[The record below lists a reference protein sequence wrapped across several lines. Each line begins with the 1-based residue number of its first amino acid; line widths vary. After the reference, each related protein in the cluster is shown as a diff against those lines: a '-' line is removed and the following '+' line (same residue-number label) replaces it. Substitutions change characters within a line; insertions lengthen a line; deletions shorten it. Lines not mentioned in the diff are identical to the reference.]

1 MENVERARKKR
12 RTTRGL
18 VTKLLTK
25 IEDSLEQDRIEI
37 DCRKLKQ
44 FQADLKEKAECLKEI
59 DGTILDGLIDVDAD
73 DDTCENEA
81 AEANEIQ
88 EKIRFNLICLEEA
101 LESIGMKRST
111 SQESVAESLKSNSS
125 ISESHRSFTTA
136 VRVKLPKLEL
146 RKFNGKLQEWNEFW
160 DSFNSAVHTD
170 PGLAKVD
177 KFKYL
182 RSFLEEPVRRVIS
195 GLALTDDNYDS
206 AVEIL
211 SNRYAKPMQI
221 KRAHINDIM
230 NLPPV
235 FNERNIVRLR
245 HLYDDI
251 ETHFRGL
258 EALGADKDSYSSV
271 VVPVVMEKI
280 PEAIR
285 INMIRFGGDYLNWNL
300 DELLKAL
307 AKELEIREIHTPML
321 RMNYQPQTAQNQQR
335 PSSGRQSEKTAT
347 TSALFAG
354 KERDQKNIC
363 QFCLG
368 NHLPE
373 DCSKFTTVAER
384 KNILFK
390 FARCF
395 LCLNKGHRSFD
406 CRSKQT
412 CRYCNGKHNH
422 LICKVKPNS
431 LASDNKVKMQS
442 SDASAAA
449 LNPNATTWVGSTE
462 SSTSAPD
469 ERVALQTAL
478 ARVKGRRE
486 SRMRVLFDTGSQKT
500 FISAKAVDRL
510 ALKPLRE
517 ESLGIKTFGKS
528 EPEVKMREVYELEL
542 EPLHN
547 GKSVTVEAFLVDE
560 ISTISNVH
568 VEEIKKNYQHLCDI
582 YFSDVSRSED
592 LLEIDILIGANY
604 LWSFHEGQVIR
615 GGQQDPV
622 AIKTVLGY
630 VLSGPVKGKNPYH
643 CSGEFVALTLDPNP
657 ISRKDMQS
665 LNKDLHKLWD
675 LETLGIRVDED
686 VHQKVI
692 DDVSFNGQRY
702 SVGLPWKAEHGPIPL
717 NYNSALIR
725 LKNQLRKLHQ
735 TPDILMQYDAV
746 IKEQL
751 ESGIISEV
759 TKDDVATKVS
769 YLPHQP
775 VIREE
780 AETTKV
786 RVVYDASCKDRS
798 TKTSLNDCLHVGPAL
813 NPLMFDILIRFR
825 EHPVVLVGDIEK
837 AFLNIEVHRRD
848 RDCLRFLWVK
858 DVNVDNP
865 EIVTYRFNRVVFG
878 VNSSPFLLNAVIRNH
893 LDKYKEEDPQ
903 FVDCLTKSFF
913 VDDLVTSCKDP
924 NEAFSLYEKAKLRM
938 SNGGFK
944 LRKWKTNDETLSKKV
959 LESENEGQ
967 SSKSSVGI
975 HQEKADSISIQ
986 ETKKKVLGLAWDSKE
1001 DLLEFDFSKI
1011 GEDND
1016 KIVPTKRG
1024 ILSTLATLFDP
1035 LGLLSPVAVV
1045 AKILFQ
1051 DLCLMNLG
1059 WDDSL
1064 PQDKLSRWEEW
1075 IQSLRKFKIVTAPR
1089 CLQSGVE
1096 GEIIKTSLHG
1106 FGDASG
1112 KAYCAAIYI
1121 VVETSK
1127 GVFSRLICSKTRV
1140 APLKG
1145 LSIPRLELMAAKILT
1160 TLMDSVINALSSQ
1173 TKIDEI
1179 RYWTDSMTVLYWIQN
1194 KGEWKTFVQHR
1205 VDEILKLTKKDQ
1217 WSHVVGLENP
1227 ADIGSRGVSISN
1239 LNQSRL
1245 WWEGPL
1251 WLSESKGSVPSNVLV
1266 EEPIEA
1272 KEERK
1277 KEVVVMTVVEEPI
1290 GIEEVIE
1297 INRYSK
1303 LGKLL
1308 RVTAYVQRFISNLK
1322 NRLAKKEVNVGRLE
1336 VDDIEK
1342 AEMEWIKSAQKTLQS
1357 NSDYQK
1363 YKNQLGIVD
1372 EGGILVCKGRMEF
1385 SQLEIST
1392 KNPIILPKCC
1402 RFTELIIL
1410 DCHEK
1415 VHHCQV
1421 NATLAELRTRFWV
1434 TKGNYR
1440 RFNSW

>member
-25 IEDSLEQDRIEI
+25 IEESLEQDRIEI

-630 VLSGPVKGKNPYH
+630 VLSGPVKDHQHSNDELSKRFLYLKKKLTHFWNRWRKEYLVNLRESHKMNTGAPNAIKI
-643 CSGEFVALTLDPNP
+643 GE
-657 ISRKDMQS
+657 
-665 LNKDLHKLWD
+665 
-675 LETLGIRVDED
+675 
-686 VHQKVI
+686 
-692 DDVSFNGQRY
+692 
-702 SVGLPWKAEHGPIPL
+702 
-717 NYNSALIR
+717 
-725 LKNQLRKLHQ
+725 
-735 TPDILMQYDAV
+735 
-746 IKEQL
+746 
-751 ESGIISEV
+751 
-759 TKDDVATKVS
+759 
-769 YLPHQP
+769 
-775 VIREE
+775 
-780 AETTKV
+780 
-786 RVVYDASCKDRS
+786 
-798 TKTSLNDCLHVGPAL
+798 
-813 NPLMFDILIRFR
+813 
-825 EHPVVLVGDIEK
+825 VVLV
-837 AFLNIEVHRRD
+837 H
-848 RDCLRFLWVK
+848 
-858 DVNVDNP
+858 
-865 EIVTYRFNRVVFG
+865 
-878 VNSSPFLLNAVIRNH
+878 
-893 LDKYKEEDPQ
+893 EDG
-903 FVDCLTKSFF
+903 
-913 VDDLVTSCKDP
+913 
-924 NEAFSLYEKAKLRM
+924 AKRL
-938 SNGGFK
+938 S
-944 LRKWKTNDETLSKKV
+944 WKK
-959 LESENEGQ
+959 
-967 SSKSSVGI
+967 GI
-975 HQEKADSISIQ
+975 I
-986 ETKKKVLGLAWDSKE
+986 E
-1001 DLLEFDFSKI
+1001 DL
-1011 GEDND
+1011 
-1016 KIVPTKRG
+1016 IV
-1024 ILSTLATLFDP
+1024 
-1035 LGLLSPVAVV
+1035 
-1045 AKILFQ
+1045 
-1051 DLCLMNLG
+1051 
-1059 WDDSL
+1059 
-1064 PQDKLSRWEEW
+1064 
-1075 IQSLRKFKIVTAPR
+1075 
-1089 CLQSGVE
+1089 
-1096 GEIIKTSLHG
+1096 
-1106 FGDASG
+1106 G
-1112 KAYCAAIYI
+1112 KDGK
-1121 VVETSK
+1121 V
-1127 GVFSRLICSKTRV
+1127 
-1140 APLKG
+1140 
-1145 LSIPRLELMAAKILT
+1145 
-1160 TLMDSVINALSSQ
+1160 
-1173 TKIDEI
+1173 
-1179 RYWTDSMTVLYWIQN
+1179 
-1194 KGEWKTFVQHR
+1194 
-1205 VDEILKLTKKDQ
+1205 
-1217 WSHVVGLENP
+1217 
-1227 ADIGSRGVSISN
+1227 RGVSVRI
-1239 LNQSRL
+1239 
-1245 WWEGPL
+1245 
-1251 WLSESKGSVPSNVLV
+1251 
-1266 EEPIEA
+1266 
-1272 KEERK
+1272 
-1277 KEVVVMTVVEEPI
+1277 
-1290 GIEEVIE
+1290 
-1297 INRYSK
+1297 
-1303 LGKLL
+1303 
-1308 RVTAYVQRFISNLK
+1308 
-1322 NRLAKKEVNVGRLE
+1322 VGREGKTQILNRP
-1336 VDDIEK
+1336 V
-1342 AEMEWIKSAQKTLQS
+1342 QKV
-1357 NSDYQK
+1357 YP
-1363 YKNQLGIVD
+1363 
-1372 EGGILVCKGRMEF
+1372 
-1385 SQLEIST
+1385 LEISITDIDCVENGKEKEHQSGMERKGIESKVSEEKISEERLIRRPMRAAAKDARCKT
-1392 KNPIILPKCC
+1392 KL
-1402 RFTELIIL
+1402 LL
-1410 DCHEK
+1410 DH
-1415 VHHCQV
+1415 
-1421 NATLAELRTRFWV
+1421 
-1434 TKGNYR
+1434 
-1440 RFNSW
+1440 